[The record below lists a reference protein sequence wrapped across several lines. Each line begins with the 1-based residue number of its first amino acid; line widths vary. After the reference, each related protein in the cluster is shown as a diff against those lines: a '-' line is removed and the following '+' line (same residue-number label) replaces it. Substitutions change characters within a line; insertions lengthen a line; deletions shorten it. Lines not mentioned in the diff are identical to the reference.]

1 MNLHCPSA
9 IGFLIF
15 LVISQILRK
24 EGRLRQFL
32 NQDRMLGVT
41 SVLKN
46 NLLLL
51 YVTYCNLVRTESGT
65 YIFCR
70 QKQYVVDMRCTIL
83 VRFHQVLRSLF
94 FFNNESNKH
103 KTSLDLL
110 FTKHVIKENNITF

>member
-1 MNLHCPSA
+1 
-9 IGFLIF
+9 
-15 LVISQILRK
+15 
-24 EGRLRQFL
+24 
-32 NQDRMLGVT
+32 MLGVT

-83 VRFHQVLRSLF
+83 VRFHQVLRSF
-94 FFNNESNKH
+94 FFLTMKA
-103 KTSLDLL
+103 TS
-110 FTKHVIKENNITF
+110 TKHHWIYYLQSM